1 MRMIVLVI
9 MRVEGD
15 DVRDDDSYDG
25 GEDDDKDCGIVL
37 MDR

>member
-15 DVRDDDSYDG
+15 DVRDDDSDDG
-25 GEDDDKDCGIVL
+25 GEDDD
-37 MDR
+37 